1 MEPATH
7 TTPARL
13 AAFVSTAVG
22 GVLIGLGSVMP
33 WATVTL
39 RGGSGPPVDSRG
51 TDALQ
56 GTLVLAL
63 GVTIVLAFLLLT
75 VVPAP
80 VRRVLGVVIVLAAVA
95 AGGLTLSVLSDL
107 DGTVG
112 LDAIERQA
120 GEIPDAV
127 ARELRRLTSTE
138 RGPGGLVALAGSVIA
153 LAGGVLTLRWVTKDP
168 TGQGRLA
175 AGG

>member
-1 MEPATH
+1 MEPTTH

-13 AAFVSTAVG
+13 AAFASTAVG
-22 GVLIGLGSVMP
+22 GVLIGLGSVMT
-33 WATVTL
+33 WATVSL
-39 RGGSGPPVDSRG
+39 RGGSGPPVDGRG

-56 GTLVLAL
+56 GALVLAL
-63 GVTIVLAFLLLT
+63 GVGIVLAFLLLT

-80 VRRVLGVVIVLAAVA
+80 FRRIIGAAIVVA
-95 AGGLTLSVLSDL
+95 ALVSGGLTLTTLSDL

-112 LDAIERQA
+112 LGAVEREA
-120 GEIPDAV
+120 GELSDDL

-138 RGPGGLVALAGSVIA
+138 RGPGGLVALAGSAIA

-168 TGQGRLA
+168 TGEGLG
-175 AGG
+175 AGA